1 MRTQNYCFMITIQT
15 NITTEKFLNAYA
27 EPIPNNNYE
36 KGYIPSGTFIREDDN
51 FGDYITRRIDWEPVP
66 ERPFFTI
73 IVFRE
78 FIQEGTKYVEE
89 YRLKIGVDNKKPNL
103 YKDDY
108 IYLYLDNVNILNV
121 RKYKPVNIQNGLD
134 EIRKYGYDFA
144 KEEFSH
150 WMESMENEDDPEE
163 REYVLDENGLIKLD
177 MFLDHI
183 NAIFW
188 DFEFDYF
195 KKKIST
201 KKVARFYGSKLGHIF
216 FEGVDKFA
224 IEAYN
229 IKL

>member
-1 MRTQNYCFMITIQT
+1 MITIQT

-36 KGYIPSGTFIREDDN
+36 KGYIPSGTFIRNDDD

-78 FIQEGTKYVEE
+78 FTQDGDKYVEE
-89 YRLKIGVDNKKPNL
+89 YRLKIGQDNKKTNL
-103 YKDDY
+103 YKDVY
-108 IYLYLDNVNILNV
+108 IYLYLDNANILDV
-121 RKYKPVNIQNGLD
+121 RKYKPVNIQKGLD

-144 KEEFSH
+144 KEEFSN

-163 REYVLDENGLIKLD
+163 REYVLDEKGLIKID

-183 NAIFW
+183 NNIFW
-188 DFEFDYF
+188 ESGFDYF
-195 KKKIST
+195 AEKAST
-201 KKVARFYGSKLGHIF
+201 KEVANFYGPNKFGSVY
-216 FEGVDKFA
+216 FEGVDKFV
-224 IEAYN
+224 IETYN

>member
-1 MRTQNYCFMITIQT
+1 MITIQT

-36 KGYIPSGTFIREDDN
+36 KGYIPSGTFIRKDDD
-51 FGDYITRRIDWEPVP
+51 FGDYITRRIDWGPVP

-121 RKYKPVNIQNGLD
+121 RKYKPVNIQKGLD

-150 WMESMENEDDPEE
+150 WMENMENEDDPEE

-177 MFLDHI
+177 LFLDHI

-188 DFEFDYF
+188 ESGFDYF
-195 KKKIST
+195 EGQVST
-201 KKVARFYGSKLGHIF
+201 KKVARFYGNKLEYVF
-216 FEGVDKFA
+216 LKV
-224 IEAYN
+224 
-229 IKL
+229 